1 MQGLLAIWG
10 RELKAYFIS
19 PIFYALSTVFIFIVS
34 FMFFYSLQSYTQYF
48 MQVAQYPT
56 MMERININEMIMRPL
71 FNTMSFVAVLTLMP
85 MLTMRVFSEEKKT
98 GTIELLLTSPVRD
111 WHVIL
116 GKFLAAFTLY
126 TAMIGLTIIYP
137 MVLQVYGD
145 PDWGPIWAG
154 YLGLVLLGGGVIT
167 IGLFASSLTENQ
179 IVAAVICFGAALILW
194 MMDVAAES
202 MTGMLGEVV
211 GYLSVLRHYNTFEM
225 GIIDSTDCL
234 FFLSFIFLGLFL
246 TVRSVESTR
255 WRG

>member
-1 MQGLLAIWG
+1 MQGLLAIWE

-19 PIFYALSTVFIFIVS
+19 PIFYALTTVFIFIVS
-34 FMFFYSLQSYTQYF
+34 FMFYQQLGYYTQYF
-48 MQVAQYPT
+48 MQAAQYPT

-85 MLTMRVFSEEKKT
+85 MLTMRVFSEEKKS

-116 GKFLAAFTLY
+116 GKFLAAYTLY
-126 TAMIGLTIIYP
+126 TAMIGLTMIYP
-137 MVLQVYGD
+137 LVLQAYGD

-154 YLGLVLLGGGVIT
+154 YLGLLLLGGGVIT

-202 MTGMLGEVV
+202 MTGTLGEIV
-211 GYLSVLRHYNTFEM
+211 GYLSVLRHYNNFEK

-234 FFLSFIFLGLFL
+234 FFLSFIFLGLFI

>member
-1 MQGLLAIWG
+1 MQGLMAIWG

-19 PIFYALSTVFIFIVS
+19 PIFYALSTVFIFFIS
-34 FMFFYSLQSYTQYF
+34 LMFFSFLQQYTQYF

-71 FNTMSFVAVLTLMP
+71 FNTMSFVAVLIMMP
-85 MLTMRVFSEEKKT
+85 MLTMRILSEEKKS

-137 MVLQVYGD
+137 LVLQVYGD
-145 PDWGPIWAG
+145 PDWDPIWAG

-179 IVAAVICFGAALILW
+179 IVAAVVCFGAALILW
-194 MMDVAAES
+194 ILDVVAES
-202 MTGMLGEVV
+202 MTGTLGEVV
-211 GYLSVLRHYNTFEM
+211 GFLSVLRHYNSFEK

-234 FFLSFIFLGLFL
+234 FFLSFIFLGLFI